1 MLRFTPS
8 AFLDLLERERRWC
21 ELLLTA
27 MSIRA
32 ELRTMEALS
41 LADDLILQALER
53 RVQALRN

>member
-1 MLRFTPS
+1 MLWFTPTD
-8 AFLDLLERERRWC
+8 FLDPLERERRWC

-32 ELRTMEALS
+32 ERRTMEALS
-41 LADDLILQALER
+41 LADALVLQTLER